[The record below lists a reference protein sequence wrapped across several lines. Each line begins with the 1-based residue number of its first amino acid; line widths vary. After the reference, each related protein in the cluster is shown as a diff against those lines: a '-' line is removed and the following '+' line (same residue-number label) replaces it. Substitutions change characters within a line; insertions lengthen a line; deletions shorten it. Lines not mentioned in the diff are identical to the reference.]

1 MIHYIIVALLFL
13 EFINGNQVEHNAP
26 NLSAKIS
33 KFLQNE
39 AAVEGK
45 KWALLVAGSRYYENY
60 RHQADVCHAYQIL
73 KKGGLKDENIIVF
86 MYDDIAYNSDN
97 PRPGV
102 IINSPN
108 GVNVYEGVPKD
119 YTGNNASVHNLF
131 AVILGNRSGVIGGSG
146 KVLNTGPKDNIFIYY
161 TDHGSAGMVEMP
173 LDEFVY
179 ADDLIKVLKK
189 KHESKGYESMVI
201 YMEACESGSMFEGLL
216 MENLNIYATT
226 ASNATENSYPTYCN
240 YDDSLPPGYDV
251 CLGDLY
257 SVSWMEDSEK
267 HDLRSET
274 LTQQFQVVKRRTSVE
289 NLAQVGSNVME
300 YGNLVLAKKFLYSYI
315 GTNKVNNN
323 YTSTEHGN
331 GVTSPTK
338 KAVSQREADL
348 LYYQQKFI
356 NLDIFFFLHQFN
368 RAPKGSKKRS
378 EARMQLLNEI
388 NSRKVI
394 DNKMKEIS
402 TLLVGATNGIA
413 MMHGARPIGQP
424 LVDDWSCLKTFVKT
438 YEENCGSMTS
448 YGMKYTRAF
457 ANMCNA
463 GITEDQMIM
472 ATTRICK

>member
-1 MIHYIIVALLFL
+1 M
-13 EFINGNQVEHNAP
+13 
-26 NLSAKIS
+26 S
-33 KFLQNE
+33 KFLQSE

-45 KWALLVAGSRYYENY
+45 KWALLVAGSRDYFNY

-86 MYDDIAYNSDN
+86 MYDDIAYDSNN

-108 GVNVYEGVPKD
+108 GVDVYEGVPKD
-119 YTGNNASVHNLF
+119 YTGNNATVHNLF
-131 AVILGNRSGVIGGSG
+131 AVILGNRSDVIGGSG

-161 TDHGSAGMVEMP
+161 TDHGSPG
-173 LDEFVY
+173 
-179 ADDLIKVLKK
+179 
-189 KHESKGYESMVI
+189 MVI
-201 YMEACESGSMFEGLL
+201 YLEACESGSMFEGLL
-216 MENLNIYATT
+216 PENLNIYATT
-226 ASNATENSYPTYCN
+226 AASATEDSYPTYC
-240 YDDSLPPGYDV
+240 YDNLPPGYDV

-274 LTQQFQVVKRRTSVE
+274 LAQQFQVVKRRT
-289 NLAQVGSNVME
+289 GSSDVME
-300 YGNLVLAKKFLYSYI
+300 YGNLVLAKKFLYSYM

-323 YTSTEHGN
+323 NTSTEHGH
-331 GVTSPTK
+331 GVISPTK

-348 LYYQQKFI
+348 LYYQQK
-356 NLDIFFFLHQFN
+356 FN

-388 NSRKVI
+388 NNRKVI

-402 TLLVGATNGIA
+402 TLLFGATNGIA
-413 MMHGARPIGQP
+413 MMHGVRPIGQP

-463 GITEDQMIM
+463 GITKDQMIM